1 MADDNIITVA
11 ETSEQLAAEE
21 AAFATSFN
29 EARGEAQEPAVVAEE
44 VVDEV
49 AVEPAA
55 DPKPEVTIE
64 ETPAAAPAPRL
75 IGGLTEEQVAA
86 ALARAGTL
94 QSTVDK
100 MAGRMGQLMQQI
112 EQLRNTPPTTQ
123 AQQKALDL
131 KLEKLS
137 GAFPEL
143 ANLLREDLQGLQG
156 GDTTTL
162 APVVPAGITQEQF
175 DQLLTERLSAKDVET
190 RELLEIKVLNITH
203 PDWEQVIR
211 TPEFALFRDNVL
223 PQDVGRQLM
232 VSEDSAFISQ
242 KLSEFKQWRATATA
256 TPAPVVEAV
265 PAAPSAKSKRLANAV
280 LPAGTA
286 ASSLNAPVTEE
297 DGFAAGFANERKRAG
312 YNG

>member
-11 ETSEQLAAEE
+11 ETPEQIAAEE
-21 AAFATSFN
+21 AAFANAFN
-29 EARGEAQEPAVVAEE
+29 ESRNEAEEPVVVAEE
-44 VVDEV
+44 AVDEP
-49 AVEPAA
+49 AVEPTA
-55 DPKPEVTIE
+55 VTASE
-64 ETPAAAPAPRL
+64 EPVVEAAPAPRL
-75 IGGLTEEQVAA
+75 IGGLTDEQVAA
-86 ALARAGTL
+86 ALVRAGTL

-156 GDTTTL
+156 SDTTTL
-162 APVVPAGITQEQF
+162 APAVPAGITQEQF
-175 DQLLTERLSAKDVET
+175 DQLLTERLTAKDAET

-223 PQDVGRQLM
+223 PQEVGQQLM

-242 KLSEFKQWRATATA
+242 KLSEFKQWRDK
-256 TPAPVVEAV
+256 PVVAAEPMA
-265 PAAPSAKSKRLANAV
+265 PPAPSAKAKRLSNAV
-280 LPAGTA
+280 LPSGTA
-286 ASSLNAPVTEE
+286 ASSVNALVTEE
-297 DGFAAGFANERKRAG
+297 DGFAAGFANERKRGG
-312 YNG
+312 YGG